1 MGHHNI
7 LNSVLSSIGHH
18 APSHIEHDMGMRL
31 TREVQYE
38 IPSNVLARYA
48 SQPLFEKMNMDR
60 AREIVAN
67 VKAMLES

>member
-18 APSHIEHDMGMRL
+18 APSYSEHDTCTRL

-48 SQPLFEKMNMDR
+48 SQPLFEKMNTDR